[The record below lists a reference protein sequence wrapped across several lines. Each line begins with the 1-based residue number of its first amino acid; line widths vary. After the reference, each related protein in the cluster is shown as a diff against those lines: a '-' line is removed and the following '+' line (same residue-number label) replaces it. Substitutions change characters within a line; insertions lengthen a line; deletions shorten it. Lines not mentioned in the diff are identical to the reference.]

1 MKNKLTST
9 RGFIS
14 IELILVAAI
23 MLTIG
28 YVTVSNFQT
37 VSTQSMNKKITNLEG
52 YLKSTEIIIFTN
64 TDNEEEPTVIVPI
77 GHVITLDDGLTLSNI
92 GWLRGPYSSI
102 FDKIIIPA
110 KIGNSSILEIQ
121 QDTFSKRNLTEVIFS
136 PDSQITR
143 IHARA
148 FADNLLTEI
157 EFPLALSRIDLLSF
171 KSNKIEKVVLPESL
185 TIIEQNA
192 FLKNNITSITIGS
205 KVTTIGTNAFGD
217 NHKGFI
223 EAYSAGGAGTYLYT
237 NGRWVK
243 Q

>member
-1 MKNKLTST
+1 M
-9 RGFIS
+9 
-14 IELILVAAI
+14 
-23 MLTIG
+23 
-28 YVTVSNFQT
+28 
-37 VSTQSMNKKITNLEG
+37 
-52 YLKSTEIIIFTN
+52 
-64 TDNEEEPTVIVPI
+64 
-77 GHVITLDDGLTLSNI
+77 
-92 GWLRGPYSSI
+92 
-102 FDKIIIPA
+102 
-110 KIGNSSILEIQ
+110 EIQ
-121 QDTFSKRNLTEVIFS
+121 QDTFSKNSLTEVIFS

-217 NHKGFI
+217 NHKGFV
-223 EAYSAGGAGTYLYT
+223 EAYSSGGAGTYLYIS
-237 NGRWVK
+237 GR
-243 Q
+243 